1 MASQKQMI
9 ASASRI
15 YKEYEMFVTTE
26 PQEDAFVLRIES
38 DEIRLA
44 VYLYDSSPSQGK
56 GGPERIREVVTTFID
71 IFLAYNPGEAVVM
84 LG

>member
-1 MASQKQMI
+1 
-9 ASASRI
+9 
-15 YKEYEMFVTTE
+15 MFVTTE

-44 VYLYDSSPSQGK
+44 VYLCDGSPSQNE
-56 GGPERIREVVTTFID
+56 GGPERMKEVVTTFID
-71 IFLAYNPGEAVVM
+71 IFLAYNPGETVVM